1 MKKII
6 LVILCLSIFP
16 YMAFGDC
23 YADYKAKKNEPLRLH
38 YGIAKINQSLC
49 NSRDAV
55 ILELNDRLQADGW
68 ILLKLMDLFG
78 RDDLEERKGNAGA
91 YFLKY

>member
-1 MKKII
+1 MKKLL
-6 LVILCLSIFP
+6 LVTLFLSSFSH
-16 YMAFGDC
+16 MAFGDC

-38 YGIAKINQSLC
+38 YGIAKMNPSLC
-49 NSRDAV
+49 DSRDAV
-55 ILELNDRLQADGW
+55 ILELSARLRADGW

-78 RDDLEERKGNAGA
+78 KDDLKERRDNAGA